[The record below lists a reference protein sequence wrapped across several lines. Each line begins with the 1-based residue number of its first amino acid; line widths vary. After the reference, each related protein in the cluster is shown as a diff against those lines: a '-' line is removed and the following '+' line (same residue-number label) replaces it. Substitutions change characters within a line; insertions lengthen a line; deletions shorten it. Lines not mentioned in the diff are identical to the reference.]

1 MSLQNLYNT
10 SYRLL
15 TLAITALIPVM
26 AQAQKSHF
34 EKAFD
39 TTHLLTY
46 LIAGMFIA
54 ILVLLFY
61 NRLYAFSDYGFT
73 IQTRGITGSLRKMET
88 TPENTTLW
96 SLPVSFIMMTS
107 RICVPPSLTFV
118 KGEG

>member
-1 MSLQNLYNT
+1 MSHQNLYNT

-15 TLAITALIPVM
+15 TLAITAHIPVM

-61 NRLYAFSDYGFT
+61 NRLYAFRDQEGDHAPKSQIIRLGHGM
-73 IQTRGITGSLRKMET
+73 QAVRLR
-88 TPENTTLW
+88 
-96 SLPVSFIMMTS
+96 
-107 RICVPPSLTFV
+107 
-118 KGEG
+118 